1 MGTRLDFQ
9 MRAHRPPSTRRMS
22 PRTRR
27 SSERAVIPRTRVVP
41 WFLAFTVAFATL
53 GCERSRLGDGLTE
66 TQDCSS
72 CHGSTG
78 NSAPP
83 VAVNGS
89 SSTTEIGVGAHQIHL
104 MGSSISGPVACS
116 ECHRVPTD
124 MLTHPDLLARP
135 APVVF
140 GSRASLN
147 GAAPVWDRAS
157 VSCNNTYCHGA
168 TLSGATMRPAPIWTK
183 VDGSQ
188 RNCMSCHGYPP
199 AGTHPSSA
207 ACDATGCHGDVAGPS
222 GTIKNPARH
231 VDGLVDISR
240 TTAWRSGAGYFGASP
255 CGFAGLARHRVDD
268 NAHPATAFDVAGAIR
283 W

>member
-1 MGTRLDFQ
+1 MQLHGL
-9 MRAHRPPSTRRMS
+9 ANTRRKLLR
-22 PRTRR
+22 PGQR
-27 SSERAVIPRTRVVP
+27 SARVTGGIP
-41 WFLAFTVAFATL
+41 WFVALGPALAIF

-72 CHGSTG
+72 CHGSPG

-83 VAVNGS
+83 LAVNGS

-104 MGSSISGPVACS
+104 FGSVISGPVACS

-135 APVVF
+135 AAVVF

-147 GAAPVWDRAS
+147 GAGPAWDRAS
-157 VSCNNTYCHGA
+157 ASCSNTYCHGA
-168 TLSGATMRPAPIWTK
+168 TLSGATIRPAPIWTK

-199 AGTHPSSA
+199 AAPHSASA
-207 ACDATGCHGDVAGPS
+207 ACDAAGCHADVAGP
-222 GTIKNPARH
+222 GATIKNPARH
-231 VDGLVDISR
+231 VDGIIDISS
-240 TTAWRSGAGYFGASP
+240 TTAYRSGAGHFTAFSGT
-255 CGFAGLARHRVDD
+255 FAGVAWHRVDKSKHR
-268 NAHPATAFDVAGAIR
+268 AASFDVAGVTV